1 VRIKTLLS
9 TLAVVAALLVTA
21 VALGAGDGASKAGK
35 STAVVSV
42 STRTV
47 TGLGVVLVNSRGRTL
62 YMFVPD
68 KQKAV
73 TCFTTCAKIW
83 PPLKLPTGAK
93 IVAAGSAKAKLL
105 SSDADK
111 AGGRVVTYNHWP
123 LYTYLGDTK
132 AGVATGQALNV
143 NGGLWYVIAPSGAL
157 IKTKASAASS
167 SSSSSVSVKTT
178 TTTPAAGGGGGGGAG
193 AACNEAGA
201 PDQDSDGDLNNGGPD
216 DLDGCV

>member
-9 TLAVVAALLVTA
+9 VLAVGAALLVTA
-21 VALGAGDGASKAGK
+21 VALAAGDGASKSSK
-35 STAVVSV
+35 STVVVSV

-47 TGLGVVLVNSRGRTL
+47 SGLGVVLVTSTGRTL
-62 YMFVPD
+62 YMFAPD

-83 PPLKLPTGAK
+83 PPLKLPAGAK
-93 IVAAGSAKAKLL
+93 TVAAGSAKATLL
-105 SSDADK
+105 GSDADK
-111 AGGRVVTYNHWP
+111 AGGRVVTYNGWP

-143 NGGLWYVIAPSGAL
+143 NGGLWYVLAPSGAL
-157 IKTKASAASS
+157 IKTKPGSS
-167 SSSSSVSVKTT
+167 SSASATA
-178 TTTPAAGGGGGGGAG
+178 TTPAAGAAGGAAAGAGGAG
-193 AACNEAGA
+193 GACNQAGA
-201 PDQDSDGDLNNGGPD
+201 ADQDSDGDLNGGGPD